1 LAKSELVKLSK
12 GHEVHSCVEM
22 FVSKKFSWSEL
33 KRRIESKEGVTLSTS
48 VLDSVI
54 KNLEKMSIIKEYQFL
69 DPI

>member
-1 LAKSELVKLSK
+1 
-12 GHEVHSCVEM
+12 M